1 MQKIKV
7 HDLGIIKYA
16 DALDIQT
23 IKFNELINNKI
34 NERSNSDAHF
44 LYLCEHQPVIT
55 LGKAA
60 NQQNILL
67 SEDFL
72 KEKGIDVV
80 AINRGGDVTFHGP
93 GQITGY
99 PILDLDFFTSDLKVY
114 MRMLEEVMILTIAS
128 YGIEGYRIE
137 DATGVW
143 VNSRQD
149 NQPKKIAAFGVK
161 TSRWI
166 TMHGFALNVDVDLN
180 YFNYINPCGFTD
192 KGVTSIKNEIGNEV
206 DIDEVKQVLLD
217 NFAKVFEAYLVN
229 HNKQETSNVDKRNQ
243 LQENPFAFKITKDSK
258 VIIYRSN
265 KQIKIIPEKLAVDF
279 IKLVNQDADEVTI
292 QLTLAKLT
300 GNYKHGNEKLN
311 A

>member
-1 MQKIKV
+1 MQKVTII
-7 HDLGIIKYA
+7 DLGLIKYA
-16 DALDIQT
+16 DALAIQT
-23 IKFNELINNKI
+23 NKFEELIDSKM
-34 NERSNSDAHF
+34 NERSNEDAHF
-44 LYLCEHQPVIT
+44 LYLCQHKPVIT

-72 KEKGIDVV
+72 QEKGIDVFH
-80 AINRGGDVTFHGP
+80 INRGGDVTFHGP
-93 GQITGY
+93 GQLTGY
-99 PILDLDFFTSDLKVY
+99 PILDLEFFSSDLKVY
-114 MRMLEEVMILTIAS
+114 MRMLEEVMILTIAN
-128 YGIEGYRIE
+128 YGIEGYRIA

-143 VNSRQD
+143 VNSKKD

-180 YFNYINPCGFTD
+180 YFNFINPCGFTD
-192 KGVTSIKNEIGNEV
+192 KGVTSIKNETGNEV
-206 DIDEVKQVLLD
+206 DINEVKRVLLD
-217 NFAKVFEAYLVN
+217 NFALVFETDLTN
-229 HNKQETSNVDKRNQ
+229 QNKQEISNIDKRNQ
-243 LQENPFAFKITKDSK
+243 LQENPFAYKITKDNK
-258 VIIYRSN
+258 VIIYRNN
-265 KQIKIIPEKLAVDF
+265 KQIKIIPEKQAVDF
-279 IKLVNQDADEVTI
+279 IKLVNQDADEVAI

>member
-1 MQKIKV
+1 MQKISII
-7 HDLGIIKYA
+7 DLGLIKYA

-60 NQQNILL
+60 NQQNVLL

-72 KEKGIDVV
+72 KEKGIDMV

-114 MRMLEEVMILTIAS
+114 MRMLEEVMIMTIAH

-143 VNSRQD
+143 VNSKID

-192 KGVTSIKNEIGNEV
+192 KGVTSLKNETGNEV
-206 DIDEVKQVLLD
+206 DIDEVKRVLLD
-217 NFAKVFEAYLVN
+217 NFAKVFEAELSYQNNQDL
-229 HNKQETSNVDKRNQ
+229 SNVDKRNQ

-265 KQIKIIPEKLAVDF
+265 KQIKIIPEKLAVEF

-311 A
+311 T

>member
-7 HDLGIIKYA
+7 QDLGIIKYA
-16 DALDIQT
+16 DALEIQMK
-23 IKFNELINNKI
+23 KFNELIDNKI
-34 NERSNSDAHF
+34 NERSNTDAHF
-44 LYLCEHQPVIT
+44 LYVCEHEPVIT

-60 NQQNILL
+60 NHNNILL

-80 AINRGGDVTFHGP
+80 HINRGGDVTFHGV

-114 MRMLEEVMILTIAS
+114 MRMLEEVMIQTIAA
-128 YGIEGYRIE
+128 YDLVGYRIE

-143 VNSRQD
+143 VNSKVD

-166 TMHGFALNVDVDLN
+166 TMHGFALNVDIDLN

-192 KGVTSIKNEIGNEV
+192 KGVTSLSYELGSDSYRNKSYELRIN
-206 DIDEVKQVLLD
+206 EVKQVLLD
-217 NFAKVFEAYLVN
+217 NFATVFNA
-229 HNKQETSNVDKRNQ
+229 KM
-243 LQENPFAFKITKDSK
+243 ITK
-258 VIIYRSN
+258 
-265 KQIKIIPEKLAVDF
+265 
-279 IKLVNQDADEVTI
+279 
-292 QLTLAKLT
+292 
-300 GNYKHGNEKLN
+300 
-311 A
+311 

>member
-1 MQKIKV
+1 MEKIKV
-7 HDLGIIKYA
+7 QDIGIIRYGDALEIQTKKFDELVENKIKGHSNA
-16 DALDIQT
+16 DA
-23 IKFNELINNKI
+23 
-34 NERSNSDAHF
+34 HH

-60 NQQNILL
+60 KEQNVLL

-72 KEKGIDVV
+72 REKGIDLFH
-80 AINRGGDVTFHGP
+80 INRGGDVTFHGP

-99 PILDLDFFTSDLKVY
+99 PILDLENFSSDLKVY
-114 MRMLEEVMILTIAS
+114 MRMLEEVMIRTIAR
-128 YGIEGYRIE
+128 YGIEGYRIA

-143 VNSRQD
+143 VDSSID

-166 TMHGFALNVDVDLN
+166 TMHGFALNVNVDLN

-192 KGVTSIKNEIGNEV
+192 KGVTSIKNERGNEV
-206 DIDEVKQVLLD
+206 DVSEVKRILLD
-217 NFAKVFEAYLVN
+217 AFAQVFETDLIHQN
-229 HNKQETSNVDKRNQ
+229 IQEISNIDKRNQ
-243 LQENPFAFKITKDSK
+243 LLENPFAYKITKDSK
-258 VIIYRSN
+258 VIIYRN
-265 KQIKIIPEKLAVDF
+265 NRQIKIIPEKQAVDF
-279 IKLVNQDADEVTI
+279 IRLIYQDADEVTI

>member
-1 MQKIKV
+1 MQIINV
-7 HDLGIIKYA
+7 IDLGLIKYA

-23 IKFNELINNKI
+23 KKFNELIDNKI
-34 NERSNSDAHF
+34 NERSNSNAHL

-60 NQQNILL
+60 NEQNILL

-72 KEKGIDVV
+72 KEKGIEVFH
-80 AINRGGDVTFHGP
+80 INRGGDVTFHGP

-99 PILDLDFFTSDLKVY
+99 PILDLEHFTSDLKVY
-114 MRMLEEVMILTIAS
+114 VRMLEEVMIQTIAH

-180 YFNYINPCGFTD
+180 YFNYINPCGFTE
-192 KGVTSIKNEIGNEV
+192 KGVTSIRKEIGETR
-206 DIDEVKQVLLD
+206 DEMDTNAVKRVLLD
-217 NFAKVFEAYLVN
+217 NFAKVFNAEII
-229 HNKQETSNVDKRNQ
+229 TS
-243 LQENPFAFKITKDSK
+243 
-258 VIIYRSN
+258 
-265 KQIKIIPEKLAVDF
+265 
-279 IKLVNQDADEVTI
+279 
-292 QLTLAKLT
+292 
-300 GNYKHGNEKLN
+300 
-311 A
+311 

>member
-7 HDLGIIKYA
+7 QDLGVIKYA
-16 DALDIQT
+16 AALDIQT
-23 IKFNELINNKI
+23 QKFNELIDTKM

-44 LYLCEHQPVIT
+44 LYLCQHTPVIT

-67 SEDFL
+67 SEEFL
-72 KEKGIDVV
+72 KEKDIDVFH
-80 AINRGGDVTFHGP
+80 INRGGDVTFHGP
-93 GQITGY
+93 GQLTGY
-99 PILDLDFFTSDLKVY
+99 PILDLEFFSSDLKVY
-114 MRMLEEVMILTIAS
+114 MRMLEEVMILTIAN
-128 YGIEGYRIE
+128 YGIEGYRIA

-143 VNSRQD
+143 VNSKND

-166 TMHGFALNVDVDLN
+166 TMHGFALNVDVDLH

-192 KGVTSIKNEIGNEV
+192 KGVTSIKNETENEV
-206 DIDEVKQVLLD
+206 DINEVKRVLLD
-217 NFAKVFEAYLVN
+217 NFALVFESDLVN
-229 HNKQETSNVDKRNQ
+229 QNKQEISNIDKRNQ
-243 LQENPFAFKITKDSK
+243 LQENPFAYKITKDNK
-258 VIIYRSN
+258 VIIYRNN
-265 KQIKIIPEKLAVDF
+265 KQIKIIPEKQAVDF
-279 IKLVNQDADEVTI
+279 IKLVNQDADEVAI